1 MFKFFLKSL
10 IIFSL
15 FYSVSHAGTGAATEY
30 KVTMTKLELCETGS
44 ATDNCLNPVTI
55 SPSSDSGAVDIAAV
69 DAGVAAASY
78 GNLNTATVGTT
89 SRTHFGS
96 DVALPPT
103 TNERST
109 CPRGHLLQHAKVAEE
124 PRFTQTTCQKKLN
137 STASSNYI
145 SNL

>member
-55 SPSSDSGAVDIAAV
+55 SP
-69 DAGVAAASY
+69 
-78 GNLNTATVGTT
+78 
-89 SRTHFGS
+89 
-96 DVALPPT
+96 
-103 TNERST
+103 
-109 CPRGHLLQHAKVAEE
+109 
-124 PRFTQTTCQKKLN
+124 
-137 STASSNYI
+137 
-145 SNL
+145 